1 MKLKVQSAKDKAFNE
16 ERLRLMK
23 EAENW
28 RQMVIERD
36 RKLTETERRIEELEA
51 QNAALYKQIED
62 HFHMTPE
69 QFDEHI
75 HKDMRGVEAI
85 EFLRH
90 MTRRMPFGA
99 Y

>member
-1 MKLKVQSAKDKAFNE
+1 MSRVLSAKDKAFQQ
-16 ERLRLMK
+16 ERQRLMK
-23 EAENW
+23 QAETY
-28 RQMVIERD
+28 RQLVITRD
-36 RKLTETERRIEELEA
+36 GQLYEKDKKIEELEKKIA
-51 QNAALYKQIED
+51 ELHKQIED

-85 EFLRH
+85 EYLRA
-90 MTRRMPFGA
+90 MTNRLGGM

>member
-1 MKLKVQSAKDKAFNE
+1 MGRPLSAKDKAFQE

-23 EAENW
+23 EAEKW
-28 RQMVIERD
+28 RQLVITRD
-36 RKLTETERRIEELEA
+36 GQLYEKDKKIAELEKKVSDLYAQIEE
-51 QNAALYKQIED
+51 

-75 HKDMRGVEAI
+75 HRDMRGVEAI
-85 EFLRH
+85 EFLKA
-90 MTRRMPFGA
+90 MTGRMPFGA